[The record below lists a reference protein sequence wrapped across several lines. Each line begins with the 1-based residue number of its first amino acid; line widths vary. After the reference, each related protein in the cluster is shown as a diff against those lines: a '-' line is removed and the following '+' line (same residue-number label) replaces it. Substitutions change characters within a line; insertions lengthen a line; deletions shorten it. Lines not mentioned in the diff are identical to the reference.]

1 MVIQSQ
7 FYEELDGG
15 LRDFEVILKKVYQ
28 TFSGMDLA
36 VPHTIHEIRAPLM
49 RALSIMS
56 NPFAEHLTNNRL
68 EEQLFFHN
76 ETDVEIYKHLRYLP
90 AYWHAH
96 DFIEI
101 ACVVQGSC
109 YNYILAQRLEMK
121 KGDICIMAPDTRHAI
136 SAFSEDCVLLNFLIR
151 TSTFE
156 TAFFGVLSNND
167 ILSDF
172 FMQTLYHS
180 NQHPYLY
187 FRTGDDWELL
197 NCIGYAWQEFHR
209 NRQYKNRM
217 MVSVINAFL

>member
-156 TAFFGVLSNND
+156 TAFLGCSPTMIFSQISLCRRFTIPTSILIFISERVMIGNFSIVLA
-167 ILSDF
+167 
-172 FMQTLYHS
+172 M
-180 NQHPYLY
+180 
-187 FRTGDDWELL
+187 RG
-197 NCIGYAWQEFHR
+197 R
-209 NRQYKNRM
+209 NFTET
-217 MVSVINAFL
+217 VSIKIA

>member
-121 KGDICIMAPDTRHAI
+121 KGI
-136 SAFSEDCVLLNFLIR
+136 SASWLRTPGMPSVLFRKTVCCLIFSSGPVLLRQPFLGCSPTMIF
-151 TSTFE
+151 SQI
-156 TAFFGVLSNND
+156 S
-167 ILSDF
+167 

>member
-121 KGDICIMAPDTRHAI
+121 KGI
-136 SAFSEDCVLLNFLIR
+136 SASWLRTPGMPSVLFRKTVCCLIFSSGPVLLRQPFLGCSPTMIFSQISLCRRFTIPTSILIFISERVMIGNFSIVLAMR
-151 TSTFE
+151 GRNFTE
-156 TAFFGVLSNND
+156 T
-167 ILSDF
+167 
-172 FMQTLYHS
+172 
-180 NQHPYLY
+180 
-187 FRTGDDWELL
+187 
-197 NCIGYAWQEFHR
+197 
-209 NRQYKNRM
+209 
-217 MVSVINAFL
+217 VSIKIA